1 MKSCRPCLICCMNKF
16 LIKSR
21 LNREISFSKSIFS
34 LKISL
39 TTFVFFFF
47 FKCMYQ
53 LLRKLT
59 RKVHYEISPDT
70 LLFLLYLNMCTYYK
84 IIKQKF
90 IFSNYTLLAELVL
103 KRQLISDI
111 LHHQSSFNQ
120 RLIEDYISLLCF
132 FSIS

>member
-1 MKSCRPCLICCMNKF
+1 
-16 LIKSR
+16 
-21 LNREISFSKSIFS
+21 
-34 LKISL
+34 
-39 TTFVFFFF
+39 
-47 FKCMYQ
+47 MYQ

-111 LHHQSSFNQ
+111 LHH
-120 RLIEDYISLLCF
+120 
-132 FSIS
+132 